1 MRNYY
6 KQLYTRK
13 KKKADNLE
21 MNLAW
26 YNLSRSNQEE
36 IGNMNRSFTRNK
48 VKTVIK
54 NLPANKSPGPGG
66 FTGVFYPTFIEELRP
81 LLLKHLKNY
90 RGRNTPKLIVQGH
103 SHPNTKTRQ
112 RYHTQKRKS

>member
-1 MRNYY
+1 
-6 KQLYTRK
+6 
-13 KKKADNLE
+13 

-66 FTGVFYPTFIEELRP
+66 FTGEFYETFREELT
-81 LLLKHLKNY
+81 LTLKLSESC
-90 RGRNTPKLIVQGH
+90 RGRKTSKLIL
-103 SHPNTKTRQ
+103 
-112 RYHTQKRKS
+112 